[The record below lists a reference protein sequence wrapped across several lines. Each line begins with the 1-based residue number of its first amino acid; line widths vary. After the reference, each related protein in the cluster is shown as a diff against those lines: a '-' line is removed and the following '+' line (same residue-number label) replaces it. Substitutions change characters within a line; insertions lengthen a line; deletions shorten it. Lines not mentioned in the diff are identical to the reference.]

1 MTTSTIGI
9 APRRVLADYAPSSLM
24 ANLILVVGGAGLVGL
39 LAQISIP
46 LGFTPVP
53 ITGQTLGVAIVGTA
67 LGWRRAVSS
76 MTLYVAA
83 GLVGMPW
90 FAEHKSGY
98 PSATFGYLLGFV
110 AASFVLGLLAERGND
125 RSLVSALGSIFVG
138 EVIIFAFGVTWLGNS
153 LHVSAQTAIEY
164 GLTPFVIG
172 ECLKL
177 GFAGVGLPSAWRLV
191 DRVTGRQK

>member
-1 MTTSTIGI
+1 MSISTVSL
-9 APRRVLADYAPSSLM
+9 PSRRVLADYLPTSLL
-24 ANLILVVGGAGLVGL
+24 ANVLLVVGGAGLVGL

-83 GLVGMPW
+83 GLAGMPW
-90 FAEHKSGY
+90 FAHHASGY

-110 AASFVLGLLAERGND
+110 VASFVLGQLAERGND
-125 RSLVSALGSIFVG
+125 RSLASALGSIFVG
-138 EVIIFAFGVTWLGNS
+138 EVIIFAFGVTWLGNV
-153 LHVSAQTAIEY
+153 LHLPAQKAIEY

-172 ECLKL
+172 ECIKL
-177 GFAGVGLPSAWRLV
+177 GLSGVGLPYAWRVV
-191 DRVTGRQK
+191 DRISGQ